1 MYADGELVS
10 VFVMDNFE
18 DDDDNQNEKNHYC
31 SQEL

>member
-1 MYADGELVS
+1 VS
-10 VFVMDNFE
+10 VFVMDNFK